1 MAGLM
6 VLGTASNAG
15 KSAMVAALLRIYANR
30 GYRVAPFK
38 AQNMALNSGITDDGS
53 EIGRAQI
60 VQAEAAR
67 IPADVRMN
75 PILLKPTAPG
85 VSQVIV
91 NGRVYKNLETRA
103 YYAEKKKLFPKA
115 LAAYE
120 SLADEFDFVLCE
132 GAGSASEI
140 NLKSVDMVNMGFAK
154 AADIPAILIADID
167 RGGMFASVVGTWE
180 LFDDDER
187 GRLKGI
193 VVNRFR
199 GDVSILEPGLKILEE
214 RTGVPVL
221 GVVPYADVRLE
232 AEDSLA
238 MEFHETDRGAVDI
251 AVIRLPHISNVTD
264 VAPFQMMADVS
275 VRAITRVEEFG
286 EPDLLI
292 IPGTKNT
299 MADLKWLKETGIY
312 ARILRHAERGGI
324 IFSICGGFQ
333 MMGDTLSDPEGVE
346 SGGTM
351 EGLKLFPMDT
361 VFSKEKKQCR
371 VETTITASEGLLKN
385 LSGKKVAGYEIHM
398 GQSEI
403 KETGEIEK
411 LTESGGIVKDGRF
424 YGTYIHGFFDAPHI
438 AEEVVAALKKEK
450 NLPPKEAMDYAAFKD
465 SQIEKLAAVVEEAL
479 DMKRLDEVLGL
490 L

>member
-1 MAGLM
+1 
-6 VLGTASNAG
+6 
-15 KSAMVAALLRIYANR
+15 
-30 GYRVAPFK
+30 
-38 AQNMALNSGITDDGS
+38 
-53 EIGRAQI
+53 
-60 VQAEAAR
+60 
-67 IPADVRMN
+67 
-75 PILLKPTAPG
+75 
-85 VSQVIV
+85 
-91 NGRVYKNLETRA
+91 
-103 YYAEKKKLFPKA
+103 
-115 LAAYE
+115 
-120 SLADEFDFVLCE
+120 
-132 GAGSASEI
+132 
-140 NLKSVDMVNMGFAK
+140 MVNMGFAK

-180 LFDDDER
+180 LFDEDER
-187 GRLKGI
+187 RRLKGI

-251 AVIRLPHISNVTD
+251 AVIHLPHISNVTD
-264 VAPFQMMADVS
+264 VAPFQIMDDVR
-275 VRAITRVEEFG
+275 VRTIAQVEEFG

-312 ARILRHAERGGI
+312 ARILRHAERGGS

-361 VFSKEKKQCR
+361 VFTKEKKQCR

-385 LSGKKVAGYEIHM
+385 LSGTNVTGYEIHM
-398 GQSEI
+398 GKSKIRE
-403 KETGEIEK
+403 GADIEP
-411 LTESGGIVKDGRF
+411 LTESGGIAINGRL

-438 AEEVVAALKKEK
+438 AEGIVAALKKEK
-450 NLPPKEAMDYAAFKD
+450 DLPPKETMDYAAFKD

-479 DMKRLDEVLGL
+479 DMKKLDEILGL

>member
-67 IPADVRMN
+67 IPADVCMN

-120 SLADEFDFVLCE
+120 SLAHEFDFVLCE

-180 LFDDDER
+180 LFDEDER
-187 GRLKGI
+187 RRLKGI

-238 MEFHETDRGAVDI
+238 MEFRETDRASVDI

-264 VAPFQMMADVS
+264 VAPFQMMADVF

-312 ARILRHAERGGI
+312 ARILRHAERGGN

-333 MMGDTLSDPEGVE
+333 MMGDTLSDPDAVE
-346 SGGTM
+346 SGGIM

-361 VFSKEKKQCR
+361 VFSRVKKQYR

-385 LSGKKVAGYEIHM
+385 LEGEKVSGYEIHM
-398 GQSEI
+398 GESKIKVADEI
-403 KETGEIEK
+403 GS
-411 LTESGGIVKDGRF
+411 LTESGGVARKGRL

-438 AEEVVAALKKEK
+438 AEGIVAALKKEK
-450 NLPPKEAMDYAAFKD
+450 NLPVQETMDYTAFKD

-479 DMKRLDEVLGL
+479 DMEKLDEILGL

>member
-1 MAGLM
+1 M

-15 KSAMVAALLRIYANR
+15 KSAMVTALLRIYVNR

-38 AQNMALNSGITDDGS
+38 AQNMALNSGITEDGS

-75 PILLKPTAPG
+75 PILLKPTSPG

-91 NGRVYKNLETRA
+91 NGQVYKNLDTRA

-115 LAAYE
+115 LAAYT
-120 SLADEFDFVLCE
+120 SLEKEFDFVFCE

-140 NLKSVDMVNMGFAK
+140 NLKSVDMVNMGFAE
-154 AADIPAILIADID
+154 AADIPAILVADID

-180 LFDDDER
+180 LFDEEER
-187 GRLKGI
+187 ARLKGI

-199 GDVSILEPGLKILEE
+199 GDISILEPGLKILED

-238 MEFHETDRGAVDI
+238 MNFCQGEDASVDI
-251 AVIRLPHISNVTD
+251 AVVRLPHISNVTD
-264 VAPFQMMADVS
+264 VAPFQMMEDVR
-275 VRAITRVEEFG
+275 VRAVTRVEEFG

-292 IPGTKNT
+292 LPGTKNT

-312 ARILRHAERGGI
+312 ARILRHAEKGGY

-333 MMGDTLSDPEGVE
+333 MMGDRLSDPDAVE
-346 SGGTM
+346 MGGTM
-351 EGLKLFPMDT
+351 GGLKLFEMDT
-361 VFSKEKKQCR
+361 VFAQTKRQCR
-371 VETTITASEGLLKN
+371 VETTISAEGGLMAN
-385 LSGKKVAGYEIHM
+385 LHGKKVSGYEIHM
-398 GQSEI
+398 GESREREI
-403 KETGEIEK
+403 KGSCN
-411 LTESGGIVKDGRF
+411 LTESGGVVVNNHL
-424 YGTYIHGFFDAPHI
+424 YGTYIHGFFDGPFI
-438 AEEVVAALKKEK
+438 SEEIVAVLKKEK
-450 NLPPKEAMDYAAFKD
+450 NVTTKPTMDYAAFKD
-465 SQIEKLAAVVEEAL
+465 SQIEKLAAVVAASL
-479 DMKRLDEVLGL
+479 DMEKLDEIIGL

>member
-1 MAGLM
+1 
-6 VLGTASNAG
+6 
-15 KSAMVAALLRIYANR
+15 
-30 GYRVAPFK
+30 
-38 AQNMALNSGITDDGS
+38 
-53 EIGRAQI
+53 
-60 VQAEAAR
+60 
-67 IPADVRMN
+67 
-75 PILLKPTAPG
+75 
-85 VSQVIV
+85 
-91 NGRVYKNLETRA
+91 
-103 YYAEKKKLFPKA
+103 
-115 LAAYE
+115 
-120 SLADEFDFVLCE
+120 
-132 GAGSASEI
+132 
-140 NLKSVDMVNMGFAK
+140 MGFAK

-187 GRLKGI
+187 RRLKGI

-238 MEFHETDRGAVDI
+238 MEFHETDRASVDI

-312 ARILRHAERGGI
+312 ARILRHAEAGGI

-361 VFSKEKKQCR
+361 VFQKKRSSAAWKRRLPLPR
-371 VETTITASEGLLKN
+371 V
-385 LSGKKVAGYEIHM
+385 Y
-398 GQSEI
+398 
-403 KETGEIEK
+403 
-411 LTESGGIVKDGRF
+411 
-424 YGTYIHGFFDAPHI
+424 
-438 AEEVVAALKKEK
+438 
-450 NLPPKEAMDYAAFKD
+450 
-465 SQIEKLAAVVEEAL
+465 
-479 DMKRLDEVLGL
+479 
-490 L
+490 